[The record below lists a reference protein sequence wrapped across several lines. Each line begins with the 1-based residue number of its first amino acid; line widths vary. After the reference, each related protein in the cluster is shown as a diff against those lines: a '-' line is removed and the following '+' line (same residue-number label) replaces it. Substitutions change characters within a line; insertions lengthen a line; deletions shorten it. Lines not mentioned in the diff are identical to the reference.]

1 VQKIVDLV
9 LSSSSSA
16 PARVAILGPGGVG
29 KSALAH
35 AVLTHDRVVAR
46 FGDARHVVP
55 CESIKSRD
63 ALLVALA
70 DRLSLLRPGT
80 ASDGYAAGLDARVL
94 SALSA
99 SSEECVL
106 CLDDFEAPWD
116 QPVEHAGGAGRRDV
130 ELLLADI
137 TALPSV
143 VVIVTMRGG
152 ERPKG
157 TAWSLP
163 MLPPLTNFDHEAAR
177 RTWESLAGSACDAWA
192 EKLID
197 AVDRLPLAV
206 TLLASLAEV
215 ATAEA
220 LWERWQ
226 RENIAVVERE
236 KGGDKLSSL
245 EFSIALSL
253 ESGRMATDASAKRL
267 LGILSLL
274 PDGLS
279 VSPPPE
285 FRRLLFPDV
294 PDIARGLDT
303 LVGRSLAVRT
313 ADKKRVQVNS
323 LVRLYCENHA
333 LAAEGDRRALRDYYV
348 ALASHGY
355 DDLGPDLFERMTAEM
370 NNMGCVLQ
378 TSLART
384 PRSEITPVVEAVIA
398 YTQFCSYV
406 GNFSDAVIAS
416 AVDDVRVRGLLSD
429 ETLGDCLTS
438 LGSICLSDGKV
449 PAAEAHFS
457 RALALHLKAQ
467 DVIGQAHD
475 HCHLGDVLY
484 RSDKMEEAKASY
496 RRAYELNVEAGS
508 TYGQANALTHLGDT
522 SRKLGDLEASCS
534 YYQQSLALHRE
545 HCDQLGQANSLK
557 GLGHVRLRMDEIK
570 LARECFE
577 QALELH
583 RAVNDLV
590 GQANDISSLA
600 DIYRRLDDLAKA
612 EEAYKDALRLHGL
625 ANDDLGRANA
635 LGHLGDLYRKQ
646 DKLREA
652 EEHYTQALQSHE
664 KAFDKLG
671 QANDLKGLGGVYHR
685 QRDNDKAISKYNAAL
700 SLYEATNNSL
710 GKANC
715 QRSIGQIYY
724 LQNRLH
730 EASQMFQI
738 SLEDYKRAND
748 TIGQGNALNG
758 LGDVE
763 RKKGGLSKAE
773 RLYKEALQAHRKADD
788 RVGQGNDYKGLG
800 IVYEKLYKLRDAK
813 EMFEKAV
820 EMHRQSGSSR
830 SEKQDEAHLE
840 KIDRKLGQGP
850 S

>member
-1 VQKIVDLV
+1 MKKIVDLV
-9 LSSSSSA
+9 LSPS

-46 FGDARHVVP
+46 FGDARYVVP
-55 CESIKSRD
+55 CESIKLRD

-70 DRLSLLRPGT
+70 DRLSLLQPGT
-80 ASDGYAAGLDARVL
+80 ASDSYAAGLESRVL
-94 SALSA
+94 SALS
-99 SSEECVL
+99 SEEGGVLL
-106 CLDDFEAPWD
+106 CLDDFESPWD
-116 QPVEHAGGAGRRDV
+116 QPGPSGRRAV

-143 VVIVTMRGG
+143 VVVVTMRGG
-152 ERPKG
+152 ERPKE
-157 TAWSLP
+157 TAWTLP
-163 MLPPLTNFDHEAAR
+163 MLPPLTNFDREAAK
-177 RTWESLAGSACDAWA
+177 RTWECLAGGSCDEWA

-206 TLLASLAEV
+206 TLLGSLAEV
-215 ATAEA
+215 STAEA

-226 RENIAVVERE
+226 RENIAVVEKE
-236 KGGDKLSSL
+236 KGDKLSSL

-253 ESGRMATDASAKRL
+253 ESGRMASDASSKRL

-274 PDGLS
+274 PDGVP
-279 VSPPPE
+279 VSPLPE
-285 FRRLLFPDV
+285 FRRLFPDI
-294 PDIARGLDT
+294 PDISRGLDT

-313 ADKKRVQVNS
+313 ADNKRVQVNS
-323 LVRLYCENHA
+323 LVRLYCENHS
-333 LAAEGDRRALRDYYV
+333 LAAQADRRALRDYYV
-348 ALASHGY
+348 TLASHGY
-355 DDLGPDLFERMTAEM
+355 DNLGADLFKRMTAEM
-370 NNMGCVLQ
+370 NNMGAVLQ
-378 TSLART
+378 KSLAWS
-384 PRSEITPVVEAVIA
+384 PSQSSEEKEITPVVEAVIA

-406 GNFSDAVIAS
+406 GNFSDVVIAS
-416 AVDDVRVRGLLSD
+416 AIEVGGLSD
-429 ETLGDCLTS
+429 ETLGDCYTS
-438 LGSICLSDGKV
+438 LGSICLSDDNV
-449 PAAEAHFS
+449 PSAEAHFS
-457 RALALHLKAQ
+457 RALALHQEAK
-467 DVIGQAHD
+467 DVIGQAND
-475 HCHLGDVLY
+475 YCHLGDVLY
-484 RSDKMEEAKASY
+484 RSDKMEEAKTHY
-496 RRAYELNVEAGS
+496 QRAYELNVEADS

-545 HCDQLGQANSLK
+545 HYDQLGQANSLK

-577 QALELH
+577 QALDLH

-600 DIYRRLDDLAKA
+600 DIYQRLDDLAKA
-612 EEAYKDALRLHGL
+612 EEAYKEALRLHGL

-635 LGHLGDLYRKQ
+635 LSHLGDLYRKQ
-646 DKLREA
+646 DKLLEA

-671 QANDLKGLGGVYHR
+671 QANDLKGLGGIYHR
-685 QRDNDKAISKYNAAL
+685 RQDNSKAISKYNTAL
-700 SLYEATNNSL
+700 GLYEATNNSL

-724 LQNRLH
+724 VRDRLDD
-730 EASQMFQI
+730 ASRMFQ
-738 SLEDYKRAND
+738 SALEDYKRASD
-748 TIGQGNALNG
+748 SIGQGNALNG

-773 RLYKEALQAHRKADD
+773 QLYKEALQAHQKADD
-788 RVGQGNDYKGLG
+788 KVGQGNDYKGLG
-800 IVYEKLYKLRDAK
+800 IVYEKLYKLKDAK
-813 EMFEKAV
+813 EMFEKAK

-830 SEKQDEAHLE
+830 SEKQDEVHLE
-840 KIDRKLGQGP
+840 KIDRKLAQGP
-850 S
+850 RSRKYT